1 MWSIRPYFVWDLP
14 TTIASSLGM
23 LSREAWSLAVFQ
35 YFPPACLRTCI
46 HAFPLLQNTFL
57 HSSAHLFIQLYPTNP
72 SHFNL
77 NIPSSGNLLL
87 TVINTIWIGK
97 ITNLSKLNTSDKKV
111 NIDPK
116 PCLQLFFLGLKFYI
130 FTKWWYFD
138 KLFGFEI
145 YTYIFLTMSNNLKRC
160 LCMMKEKKKND
171 RVISALAP
179 DLRLTTCM

>member
-23 LSREAWSLAVFQ
+23 LSREAWSLAIFQ
-35 YFPPACLRTCI
+35 YFPPACLRTCM

-111 NIDPK
+111 NIRKSSLSMNTLPGEK
-116 PCLQLFFLGLKFYI
+116 P
-130 FTKWWYFD
+130 
-138 KLFGFEI
+138 
-145 YTYIFLTMSNNLKRC
+145 N
-160 LCMMKEKKKND
+160 
-171 RVISALAP
+171 
-179 DLRLTTCM
+179 